1 LCCKCRSHTI
11 LLQVVYENCISK
23 ENYSNLKTKEIKTEK
38 RQKISCPVEYAVSLV
53 SGKYKFRIL
62 HALIMVSPKR
72 FKVLEREITG
82 ISPTMLTS
90 QLRGLEAD
98 GLISREVFATVP
110 PTVEY
115 RLTAFG
121 QTILPMMTEI
131 KKWGLEHRNRQ
142 GQ

>member
-1 LCCKCRSHTI
+1 M
-11 LLQVVYENCISK
+11 ND
-23 ENYSNLKTKEIKTEK
+23 IKIIK
-38 RQKISCPVEYAVSLV
+38 RQKILCPVEYAVSLM
-53 SGKYKFRIL
+53 SGKYKLRVL
-62 HALIMVSPKR
+62 HALIKESPKR

-90 QLRGLEAD
+90 QLRELEAD
-98 GLISREVFATVP
+98 GLISREIFATVP

-121 QTILPMMTEI
+121 QTIQPMMEEI

-142 GQ
+142 PD